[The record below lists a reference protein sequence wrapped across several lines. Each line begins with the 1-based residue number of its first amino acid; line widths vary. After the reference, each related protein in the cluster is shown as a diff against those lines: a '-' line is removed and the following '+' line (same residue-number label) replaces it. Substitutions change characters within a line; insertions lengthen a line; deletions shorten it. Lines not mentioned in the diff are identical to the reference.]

1 MPTIADVA
9 VAAGVSKSTV
19 SRVLSGHFSHIKPAT
34 REKVMATVE
43 SMNFRPSRVARS
55 LSVRKTYTI
64 GVLVS
69 DIGNPFYADVIHG
82 IEDAGLS
89 KGYSFFLGNT
99 GFDPRRGMD
108 LVNSLIDRRVDG
120 VISLF
125 SRASEDWMSLLSQQG
140 IPASVVNW
148 DFSLT
153 PGLVSISVDFEPGI
167 KAAVEHLVGLGHK
180 HFAHISGPVDLF
192 TSRQRQA
199 VFLDALAACGIPA
212 SNVAIIEGDFS
223 VEGGRRAAGE
233 LLKRRD
239 RPTAVFAAN
248 DQMAIG
254 VMAEARSLGLEL
266 PEDLSVV
273 GLDDIWP
280 AAQMEPP
287 LSTVAMPR
295 YEIGFQAMERL
306 MELFQRE
313 DPVSGE
319 PLEAQVTTR
328 FIQRASTAG
337 PSHRGTATKR

>member
-1 MPTIADVA
+1 MEA
-9 VAAGVSKSTV
+9 
-19 SRVLSGHFSHIKPAT
+19 
-34 REKVMATVE
+34 VE

-99 GFDPRRGMD
+99 SFDPRRGMD

-167 KAAVEHLVGLGHK
+167 KAAVEHLVALGHK
-180 HFAHISGPVDLF
+180 RFAHISGPVDLF

-212 SNVAIIEGDFS
+212 SKVAIIEGDFS
-223 VEGGRRAAGE
+223 VEGGRRAAAT
-233 LLKRRD
+233 LLKKRD
-239 RPTAVFAAN
+239 RPTALFAAN

-254 VMAEARSLGLEL
+254 AMAEARSFGLEL
-266 PEDLSVV
+266 PRDLSVV

-306 MELFQRE
+306 LELSQRE
-313 DPVSGE
+313 DLAAGE

-328 FIQRASTAG
+328 FIQRASTAV
-337 PSHRGTATKR
+337 PSPRGGAAKR